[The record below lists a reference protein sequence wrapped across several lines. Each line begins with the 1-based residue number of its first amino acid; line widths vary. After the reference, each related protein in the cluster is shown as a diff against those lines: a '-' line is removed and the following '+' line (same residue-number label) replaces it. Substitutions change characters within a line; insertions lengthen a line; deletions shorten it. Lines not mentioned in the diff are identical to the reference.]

1 MIPTE
6 YDVVGVGNA
15 IVDVIVQTND
25 SFLQEHGLTKGGM
38 TIIDANNAEKL
49 YSELGPS
56 IKMSGGSAANTIA
69 GIAVLGG
76 KGVFVGKVCDDQL
89 GKFFR
94 KDIQAIG
101 VRFFSN
107 SNAKHAPTARS
118 FVFVTPDAERTMQ
131 TFLGACV
138 ELGPEDIDS
147 GLIAHSMVTY
157 LEGYLWDPPLG
168 KKAFVKAAEVAA
180 EFGRKV
186 SLSLSDPFC
195 VDRHREEL
203 IDFVKNYVNIIFAN
217 EEEIKSLYLVKTFDD
232 ALQEIRTDCDIAVL
246 TRGASGSVVASGPK
260 TLVLEADPITRVI
273 DTTGAGDAYAA
284 GFLYG
289 YTQGKDLTTCA
300 RIAGVTAAE
309 IISHYGARP
318 KSNLSKLVK
327 DTLQT

>member
-76 KGVFVGKVCDDQL
+76 KGVFVGKVSDDQL
-89 GKFFR
+89 GNFFR

-203 IDFVKNYVNIIFAN
+203 IDFVKSMKLQKRPTVDGGDG
-217 EEEIKSLYLVKTFDD
+217 LR
-232 ALQEIRTDCDIAVL
+232 ALDIAIKI
-246 TRGASGSVVASGPK
+246 RNQIKNKNS
-260 TLVLEADPITRVI
+260 
-273 DTTGAGDAYAA
+273 
-284 GFLYG
+284 
-289 YTQGKDLTTCA
+289 
-300 RIAGVTAAE
+300 
-309 IISHYGARP
+309 
-318 KSNLSKLVK
+318 
-327 DTLQT
+327 